1 MKGNNMSKVYKP
13 IDLVSTENDYKAYAI
28 VMGGGKEV
36 IFLKNSQELKELF
49 EKCSEDELSIYALQ
63 SVVRAQKVN
72 DSDDYDDDDDYNDY
86 DDDENSNSGSGDTTT
101 DINKTID
108 EITQTFNSSLKA
120 IISKIK

>member
-1 MKGNNMSKVYKP
+1 MSYVYKP

-36 IFLKNSQELKELF
+36 IFLRNSQELKELF

-72 DSDDYDDDDDYNDY
+72 ASDDYNDY
-86 DDDENSNSGSGDTTT
+86 DDDDDDDSYTDSQGATT
-101 DINKTID
+101 DIDRTID

>member
-1 MKGNNMSKVYKP
+1 MSYVYKP

-72 DSDDYDDDDDYNDY
+72 GSDNYDDYNDY
-86 DDDENSNSGSGDTTT
+86 DNDEDDDSYTDNEEI

>member
-1 MKGNNMSKVYKP
+1 MSYVYKP
-13 IDLVSTENDYKAYAI
+13 IDLVSTENNYKAYAI
-28 VMGGGKEV
+28 VIGGGKEV

-72 DSDDYDDDDDYNDY
+72 SSDDYDDDDDYDN
-86 DDDENSNSGSGDTTT
+86 DENSYTDRQGATT
-101 DINKTID
+101 DIDRTID

>member
-1 MKGNNMSKVYKP
+1 MKGNKMSYVYKP
-13 IDLVSTENDYKAYAI
+13 IDLVSTENNYKAYAI
-28 VMGGGKEV
+28 VIGGGKEV

-72 DSDDYDDDDDYNDY
+72 DSDDYNDY
-86 DDDENSNSGSGDTTT
+86 DDDDDDSYTDNEEI

>member
-1 MKGNNMSKVYKP
+1 MSYVYKP

-28 VMGGGKEV
+28 VIGGGKEV
-36 IFLKNSQELKELF
+36 IFLRNSQELKELF

-72 DSDDYDDDDDYNDY
+72 GSDDYDDDDNDS
-86 DDDENSNSGSGDTTT
+86 DTDNEVIDEVAEA
-101 DINKTID
+101 ID

>member
-1 MKGNNMSKVYKP
+1 MKGNKMSYVYKP

-72 DSDDYDDDDDYNDY
+72 DSDDYNDY
-86 DDDENSNSGSGDTTT
+86 DDDDDDSYTDNEEI

>member
-1 MKGNNMSKVYKP
+1 MKGNKMSYVYKP
-13 IDLVSTENDYKAYAI
+13 IDLVSTENNYKAYAI
-28 VMGGGKEV
+28 VIGGGKEV

-72 DSDDYDDDDDYNDY
+72 DSDDYNDY
-86 DDDENSNSGSGDTTT
+86 DDDDDDSYTDNEEI

-108 EITQTFNSSLKA
+108 EITQTFNSSLKD
-120 IISKIK
+120 IILKLKK

>member
-72 DSDDYDDDDDYNDY
+72 GSDDYDDDDDTDSDTDNEVI
-86 DDDENSNSGSGDTTT
+86 DEVAEA
-101 DINKTID
+101 ID

>member
-1 MKGNNMSKVYKP
+1 MSKVYKP

-72 DSDDYDDDDDYNDY
+72 GSDDYDDDDNESDTDNEVI
-86 DDDENSNSGSGDTTT
+86 DEVAEA
-101 DINKTID
+101 ID
-108 EITQTFNSSLKA
+108 EITQTFNSSLKD
-120 IISKIK
+120 IILKLKK

>member
-1 MKGNNMSKVYKP
+1 MSYVYKP
-13 IDLVSTENDYKAYAI
+13 IDLVSTENNYKAYAI
-28 VMGGGKEV
+28 VIGGGKEV

-63 SVVRAQKVN
+63 SVVRAEKVN
-72 DSDDYDDDDDYNDY
+72 GSDDDDYDDNTDDD
-86 DDDENSNSGSGDTTT
+86 SGDTTT

>member
-28 VMGGGKEV
+28 VIGGGKEV

-72 DSDDYDDDDDYNDY
+72 GSDDYDDDDDDSDTDNEVI
-86 DDDENSNSGSGDTTT
+86 DEVAEA
-101 DINKTID
+101 ID

-120 IISKIK
+120 IILKLKK

>member
-1 MKGNNMSKVYKP
+1 MKGSNMSYVYKP

-72 DSDDYDDDDDYNDY
+72 GSDDYNDY
-86 DDDENSNSGSGDTTT
+86 DDDDDDSYTDNE
-101 DINKTID
+101 DINIDKAID